1 MRLWSLHPSQL
12 DRRALVAGWREAL
25 LAQKVL
31 AGGTRGYTHHPQLQR
46 FRATDDP
53 LVAIAT
59 YLHALADDADAR
71 GYSFDRSRVSR
82 PADEGLR
89 LSVTA
94 GQLDYEWQHL
104 RAKVGL
110 ATRSGSRRSSS
121 PRAQNRTRCSTSC
134 PATSSPG
141 KFADA
146 ERERAPHPRAARR

>member
-59 YLHALADDADAR
+59 YLHALADDADAAAI
-71 GYSFDRSRVSR
+71 RSTV
-82 PADEGLR
+82 PACH
-89 LSVTA
+89 A
-94 GQLDYEWQHL
+94 PPM
-104 RAKVGL
+104 RAS
-110 ATRSGSRRSSS
+110 A
-121 PRAQNRTRCSTSC
+121 
-134 PATSSPG
+134 
-141 KFADA
+141 
-146 ERERAPHPRAARR
+146 

>member
-1 MRLWSLHPSQL
+1 MRLWSLHPSLL

-53 LVAIAT
+53 LAAIAT

-71 GYSFDRSRVSR
+71 GYSFDRSRVLQ
-82 PADEGLR
+82 PAADGLR
-89 LSVTA
+89 LTVTA

-104 RAKVGL
+104 CAKVG
-110 ATRSGSRRSSS
+110 ARDPEWFVAVVVAAR
-121 PRAQNRTRCSTSC
+121 P
-134 PATSSPG
+134 
-141 KFADA
+141 
-146 ERERAPHPRAARR
+146 APHPLFDVVPGDVERWEVR

>member
-104 RAKVGL
+104 CAKVE
-110 ATRSGSRRSSS
+110 TRDPEWFEAVVVTAR
-121 PRAQNRTRCSTSC
+121 P
-134 PATSSPG
+134 
-141 KFADA
+141 K
-146 ERERAPHPRAARR
+146 PHPLFDVVPGDVEPWEVR